1 MSSFPFILID
11 SKQTPFFKADFI
23 FIFIYFCIAHLNLQW
38 ERLIKKQI
46 ITYIFG
52 TFEQAKTHL
61 KLYSQ

>member
-11 SKQTPFFKADFI
+11 SKQTPFLKADF
-23 FIFIYFCIAHLNLQW
+23 FFHSTSELAMRETNA
-38 ERLIKKQI
+38 KQI
-46 ITYIFG
+46 TTYFSQ